1 MDKNGRHKR
10 PDHSNDF
17 SRNAKYFR
25 PTRRGRVPKRIN
37 RSGGFD
43 PLPSTFGVLPKV
55 SFMPKV
61 VNFMKSLLVA
71 CVSGN
76 Q

>member
-10 PDHSNDF
+10 PDHSKDF

-25 PTRRGRVPKRIN
+25 PTRRGRLRKRIN

-43 PLPSTFGVLPKV
+43 PLSSTFGVLPKV
-55 SFMPKV
+55 SSMPKV
-61 VNFMKSLLVA
+61 VDFMKSLLVA
-71 CVSGN
+71 RVLGN